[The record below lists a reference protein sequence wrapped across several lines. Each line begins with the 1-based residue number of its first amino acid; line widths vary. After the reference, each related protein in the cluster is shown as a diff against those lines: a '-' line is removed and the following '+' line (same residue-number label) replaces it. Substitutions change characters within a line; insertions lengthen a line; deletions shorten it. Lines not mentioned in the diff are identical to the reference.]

1 MRLHKA
7 RPHDAAQI
15 HQLIDHYARK
25 GLLLPRSLDEITA
38 HASHFVVA
46 ERDGVIVGC
55 AALERYHDG
64 LGELRSLAVAE
75 TERGHG
81 IGRELL
87 KAVLR
92 RARREGLERVFAV
105 THAPQFFVEGGF
117 ERAAEVVP
125 EKIAR
130 DCQTCPK
137 FGRCTLLTVVAHT
150 ARMSRSSTQTLP
162 AELPIL
168 AS

>member
-46 ERDGVIVGC
+46 KRDGAIVGC

-64 LGELRSLAVAE
+64 LGELRSLAIAE

-92 RARREGLERVFAV
+92 RARLAGLERVFAV
-105 THAPQFFVEGGF
+105 THAPQFFMDGGF
-117 ERAAEVVP
+117 ERAAEIVP

-130 DCQTCPK
+130 DCQTCAK
-137 FGRCTLLTVVAHT
+137 FGRCKLVTVVAQT
-150 ARMSRSSTQTLP
+150 ARMACRTTQTLP
-162 AELPIL
+162 TELPIL